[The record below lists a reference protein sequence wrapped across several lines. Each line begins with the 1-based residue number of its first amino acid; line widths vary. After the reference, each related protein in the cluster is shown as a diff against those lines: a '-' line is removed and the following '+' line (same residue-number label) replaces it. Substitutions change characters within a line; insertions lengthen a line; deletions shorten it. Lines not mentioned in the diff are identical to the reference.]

1 MLSEALGKH
10 EDTGEGQSQ
19 PLDLSTGSSAG
30 PSKQGLLPAFGLHKL
45 SHLPTPQSPNNM
57 AAYAPDPDAAYFSP
71 VSNSN
76 RDVSMSQVPAP
87 NAATPHREKL
97 QICAPAPASF
107 MTPESS
113 PVLPR
118 KVMPADTPNAGP
130 SSIPHTPIRAVRE
143 HAGSSRA
150 GSVAD
155 EATDDMIV
163 ETALP
168 TLAPA
173 PIIST
178 PVSSSHSR
186 AMTPAS
192 RLSSPFQGRLSATDR
207 RTVSS
212 LSKSPMPP
220 GSPAAE
226 VFVASPATPPP
237 LATPVPQ
244 RALGGE
250 IQRIHLQLAADRAEL
265 ISEKEARR
273 PEYLLRQKRPRSEAD
288 IPTLDELDAADA
300 TLGVTES
307 PVKGRRLQLF
317 QATSEET
324 FEQSLL
330 AGGYPGYGQ
339 SPAYQNSEPQ
349 TPTGKGRSAL
359 SQRAMQWLQQATPGQ
374 PGPSTVAEAVKAAP
388 SEEPEYVP
396 DEKEVRKRKR
406 LEAFK
411 DDREKEASTK
421 LYPVEVEGRGRLLLN
436 VPPEGT
442 AIHPDTPVKKRVT
455 RRKRRRGGRRGQAD
469 VPDEEVVQPNWLDS
483 VFPWSLRAQER
494 THTEKMEQE
503 ERLKWIE
510 RFLERD
516 SESDSG
522 EEDQDLRPPLQSHE
536 NDQVAHRRGRGKM
549 VPVRVNHIGA
559 ARAGGSENVLVPSDP
574 ADARAALLSKRSVR
588 SLAFRRREGLDD
600 EVDEVKCVGCKRG
613 DDGSDL
619 VQCDECHTWYHLPC
633 IGIKNV
639 SELGREEDPWYCN
652 ECLDITPSSPLA
664 EPTFV
669 PTDDRPLDSVSHGD
683 SFFLQD
689 PLLESPAP
697 HWDSELREPQ
707 TPVRGGSV
715 RDGTYTRTFST
726 RSSWGDSS
734 RAGPST
740 PDSSARTVRVYNTPG
755 PFAFAFDRDGFDP
768 ETPFDPT
775 TTPSR
780 GIKFSGGPPPTLGLS
795 TPKGGLGW
803 AAPRGGHTPTP
814 AKFGERPLGGR
825 EGWQRQ
831 SWEDNTGGPYS
842 SPYPRS
848 IYSNT
853 AYSNTVDDTPVTRAP
868 RMRER
873 LSALSAGGRRL
884 WDDSPGFARPAA
896 SGTPPPRAGTRD
908 ERDRDGDVL
917 MKTEA

>member
-10 EDTGEGQSQ
+10 EGAADGQNEALEATSG
-19 PLDLSTGSSAG
+19 TSAG
-30 PSKQGLLPAFGLHKL
+30 ASKQGLLPAFGLHKL
-45 SHLPTPQSPNNM
+45 SQLPTPQSSPNNM
-57 AAYAPDPDAAYFSP
+57 AAYAPNPNAAYSSP

-76 RDVSMSQVPAP
+76 RDLPMSQVQAP
-87 NAATPHREKL
+87 KAATPRRDNL
-97 QICAPAPASF
+97 QIRAPAPASF
-107 MTPESS
+107 MTPDSS

-118 KVMPADTPNAGP
+118 KIMQPETPTAGP
-130 SSIPHTPIRAVRE
+130 SSIPHTPVRALRE
-143 HAGSSRA
+143 RGGSSRA
-150 GSVAD
+150 GSVAS
-155 EATDDMIV
+155 EVTNDMAV
-163 ETALP
+163 DAASPPLV
-168 TLAPA
+168 PA
-173 PIIST
+173 PVIST

-192 RLSSPFQGRLSATDR
+192 RLSSPFQSRLSAGDR
-207 RTVSS
+207 RTANSQ
-212 LSKSPMPP
+212 SKSPMPP
-220 GSPAAE
+220 GSPAAK
-226 VFVASPATPPP
+226 VFDASPATPPP
-237 LATPVPQ
+237 LASPVPQ

-300 TLGVTES
+300 ALGVTES

-349 TPTGKGRSAL
+349 TPTSKGRNAL

-388 SEEPEYVP
+388 SEEPEYIP
-396 DEKEVRKRKR
+396 SEKEVRKRKR

-411 DDREKEASTK
+411 DGREKEASTK

-436 VPPEGT
+436 VPPEGMV
-442 AIHPDTPVKKRVT
+442 ALPDTPVKKRVT
-455 RRKRRRGGRRGQAD
+455 RRKRRRGGRRGQAEA
-469 VPDEEVVQPNWLDS
+469 PEEVVVQPNWLDS
-483 VFPWSLRAQER
+483 AFPWSLRAQER
-494 THTEKMEQE
+494 THTEKMEEE

-510 RFLERD
+510 RFLDRD

-522 EEDQDLRPPLQSHE
+522 EEEQELRPPLQSHE

-549 VPVRVNHIGA
+549 VPVRVNPDGA

-588 SLAFRRREGLDD
+588 SLAVRRRQGRDD
-600 EVDEVKCVGCKRG
+600 EVDEVKCMGCKRG
-613 DDGSDL
+613 DDDSDL

-652 ECLDITPSSPLA
+652 KCLDITPSSPLA

-669 PTDDRPLDSVSHGD
+669 PTDDQPLDSASHQD
-683 SFFLQD
+683 SFFLQE

-707 TPVRGGSV
+707 TPVRGSSV
-715 RDGTYTRTFST
+715 RDGTYTRSFST

-734 RAGPST
+734 RGGPST
-740 PDSSARTVRVYNTPG
+740 PDSTARTVRVYNTPG
-755 PFAFAFDRDGFDP
+755 PFALAFDRDGFDP

-795 TPKGGLGW
+795 TPKGGFGW
-803 AAPRGGHTPTP
+803 TGPRAGHTPTP
-814 AKFGERPLGGR
+814 AKFGERR

-831 SWEDNTGGPYS
+831 SWEDHANGSYS
-842 SPYPRS
+842 SSYPRS

-853 AYSNTVDDTPVTRAP
+853 VYSNTVEDTPVTRAP
-868 RMRER
+868 RFT
-873 LSALSAGGRRL
+873 ALSAGGRRL
-884 WDDSPGFARPAA
+884 WDDSHEFARPARPR
-896 SGTPPPRAGTRD
+896 TPPSRAGTRG
-908 ERDRDGDVL
+908 ERDPEGDV
-917 MKTEA
+917 MMETEA